1 MIWISLTINL
11 ILLVVIGLLI
21 FAIRSFNARIN
32 ELEKLL
38 TGVVA
43 AASES
48 LTDLLIVSQTPVLQD
63 DMIVQQLI
71 RSVQRARDTMITVK
85 DAIQF
90 DLDEDED
97 EDEA

>member
-1 MIWISLTINL
+1 MIWVSLVFNVLFL
-11 ILLVVIGLLI
+11 IAIALLI

-38 TGVVA
+38 LNVVSA
-43 AASES
+43 ANES
-48 LTDLLIVSQTPVLQD
+48 LTDLLTVSQTPVLQD

-85 DAIQF
+85 DVIQF
-90 DLDEDED
+90 ELDEDED
-97 EDEA
+97 EA